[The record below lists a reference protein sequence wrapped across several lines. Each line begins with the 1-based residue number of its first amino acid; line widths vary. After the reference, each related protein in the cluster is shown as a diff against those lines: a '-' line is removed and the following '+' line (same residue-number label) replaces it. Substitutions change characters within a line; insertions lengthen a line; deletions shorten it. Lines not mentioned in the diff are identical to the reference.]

1 MSLGYRILAILVL
14 VADLAFCIITGIR
27 KKSAVNNADDYFIAG
42 KKTGMFFMTMTAF
55 SSLLGAG
62 LFMGQCGRGAMYGIS
77 AYWQLFG
84 EGIVAG
90 IVMALIIGPFLA
102 RFKYYSMA
110 HFIGGYIC
118 GNNKTIRRVAGVANL
133 FPNVFWAGAQIMGI
147 SYVVQNIIGID
158 YRAVAL
164 ICGVVFIFYTMMG
177 GIESVLVTDALHGII
192 AIVSCL
198 TIIILSLKLMNF
210 DIGALKADVMAID
223 PDMWNMNTMTPVQ
236 IVTAFLTGFLGTLA
250 NPIYWNRAFTA
261 KDPQTC
267 RRAYIF
273 AFTVGTILPLFA
285 ILMGLQAFV
294 MNQNVGDQALVWLV
308 TENMPPIITVLLGLS
323 VLAATLSSAD
333 THLNCSAANVVAD
346 IMDPEG
352 KFSTEKTLKYSRIST
367 VISGIIAIAVSMYFP
382 SIYELANFGYTVCGG
397 VLVPMFVIGIVMMD
411 RKSKTYSSK
420 LKPTGALCGM
430 VVGIIVAIV
439 FQGVPQLNAM
449 LNGGILPAVLATVI
463 ATLIGNCFGPQTSA
477 LSNQQPEMK

>member
-1 MSLGYRILAILVL
+1 MSIMYRVLAILVL
-14 VADLAFCIITGIR
+14 LADLGFCIVTGIR

-90 IVMALIIGPFLA
+90 IVMALLIGPFLA

-110 HFIGGYIC
+110 HFIGDYIC
-118 GNNKTIRRVAGVANL
+118 GGNKTIRRLAGVANL

-158 YRAVAL
+158 YRVVAVV
-164 ICGVVFIFYTMMG
+164 CGIVFIFYTMMG

-192 AIVSCL
+192 AIISCV
-198 TIIILSLKLMNF
+198 TVIFLSLKLMNF
-210 DIGALKADVMAID
+210 DIGALKANVMAID
-223 PDMWNMNTMTPVQ
+223 PNMWNMQTMSPLQ
-236 IVTAFLTGFLGTLA
+236 IVTAFMTGFLGTLA
-250 NPIYWNRAFTA
+250 NPIYWNRAFAA
-261 KDPQTC
+261 KDASTC
-267 RRAYIF
+267 RKAYIF
-273 AFTVGTILPLFA
+273 AFTVGTILPLAA
-285 ILMGLQAFV
+285 ILMGLLAFT
-294 MNQNVGDQALVWLV
+294 MNQGVGDQALVWLV
-308 TENMPPIITVLLGLS
+308 TNNMPPIVTVLLGLS

-346 IMDPEG
+346 IMDPEK
-352 KFSTEKTLKYSRIST
+352 KFTTEKTLKLSRTAT
-367 VISGIIAIAVSMYFP
+367 VVSGVIAIAVAMYFP

-397 VLVPMFVIGIVMMD
+397 VLVPLFVIGLVLMD

-420 LKPTGALCGM
+420 LKPSGAMCGI
-430 VVGIIVAIV
+430 VVGIVVAII
-439 FQGVPQLNAM
+439 FQGVPELNAM
-449 LNGGILPAVLATVI
+449 FNGGILPAVAATVI
-463 ATLIGNCFGPQTSA
+463 GVLLGNCIRGNKESGA
-477 LSNQQPEMK
+477 R